1 MFSLVKVRKKIRV
14 EFLRFA
20 ITSSRRSR
28 WNIIRCKERNWG
40 RKGGRGVKVLRTPRH
55 LRHFQVWLRY
65 TVFPRSRF
73 PSPRIRILTFLYTF
87 APVNV
92 SRGEWTGGRN
102 GDGVAIS
109 PLRVS
114 RDHRHRTGNDLIRIV
129 ERFGFQTPRRA
140 PSVLRW
146 PMEDDNRCSGFALVG
161 IRGLEPR
168 YQWSVIPGFRGHVI
182 VNPACFYIKA
192 TVLPVFRDRIIT
204 IVLFDR

>member
-1 MFSLVKVRKKIRV
+1 M
-14 EFLRFA
+14 EY
-20 ITSSRRSR
+20 
-28 WNIIRCKERNWG
+28 NPRNWG
-40 RKGGRGVKVLRTPRH
+40 RKGGRGVNVLRTPRH

-73 PSPRIRILTFLYTF
+73 STLLSPHSNSHLPLYLRACERF
-87 APVNV
+87 EGRMN
-92 SRGEWTGGRN
+92 GGGRN
-102 GDGVAIS
+102 GGVAIS